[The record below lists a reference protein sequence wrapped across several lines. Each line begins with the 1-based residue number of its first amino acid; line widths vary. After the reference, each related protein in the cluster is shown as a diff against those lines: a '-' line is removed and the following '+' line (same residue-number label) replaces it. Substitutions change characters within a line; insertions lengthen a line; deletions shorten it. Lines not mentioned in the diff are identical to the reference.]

1 MDFSHVFS
9 LERWRSRFRSDAAV
23 AEEER
28 AAGRAADATADEVG
42 VPARPVG
49 FDGRP
54 MHGEDVGNG
63 QGTGDV
69 GGPGWAGWG
78 A

>member
-9 LERWRSRFRSDAAV
+9 LERWRSRFRSDDVVA
-23 AEEER
+23 AEEE
-28 AAGRAADATADEVG
+28 AAGRVPDATADEVG

-54 MHGEDVGNG
+54 IRGGEAGNG